1 MRRTISHGNGATIHS
16 LSKAEPAKTWNG
28 APVRG
33 IDTHSFGLLRSNCIS
48 RTYVS
53 TQSLYTAT
61 IYLHHTPIFVC
72 TYIHVYTEECRT
84 LKEPEHGTIHYSIM
98 DDTIYAQLQCSGGYV
113 ITGCAVTTCSGSTGG
128 TWEQEIP
135 HCRGWKLCTCGIK

>member
-53 TQSLYTAT
+53 TQSYTQLLYTST
-61 IYLHHTPIFVC
+61 IHPYLYVRIY
-72 TYIHVYTEECRT
+72 TYIQRSAGHSKNQNMGQFITASWT
-84 LKEPEHGTIHYSIM
+84 TQSMPSYSAAEA
-98 DDTIYAQLQCSGGYV
+98 T
-113 ITGCAVTTCSGSTGG
+113 
-128 TWEQEIP
+128 
-135 HCRGWKLCTCGIK
+135 